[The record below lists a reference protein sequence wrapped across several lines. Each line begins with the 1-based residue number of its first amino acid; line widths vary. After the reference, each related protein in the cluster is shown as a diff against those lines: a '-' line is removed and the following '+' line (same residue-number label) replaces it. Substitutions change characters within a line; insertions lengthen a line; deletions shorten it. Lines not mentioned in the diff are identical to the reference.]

1 MWWVICW
8 SQYWGCWREGKTSK
22 VIGLILWTCV
32 ELPLVHGLPQNYAGN
47 NFQRNWKEKIL
58 DPKFYH
64 CFISKVNLAWNARDT
79 TYFFLN
85 LSQWESYAGSY
96 GVTITFTPHQ
106 TPPIQLHPKTYREEG
121 LGASWH
127 QTKPS
132 GILLRGENW
141 PMLSEPLVSKY
152 RIFPTMVWQGAG
164 NIHLCSHLPK

>member
-1 MWWVICW
+1 MSWQSTVKVFLAQSQVMPWCLTFCRWDWLRNSRAYVSLGRSFSRIVWWVICW

-64 CFISKVNLAWNARDT
+64 CLISKVNLVWNARDT

-106 TPPIQLHPKTYREEG
+106 TPPNPATPKD
-121 LGASWH
+121 L
-127 QTKPS
+127 
-132 GILLRGENW
+132 
-141 PMLSEPLVSKY
+141 
-152 RIFPTMVWQGAG
+152 
-164 NIHLCSHLPK
+164 